1 MKTYTLAEL
10 SSVDTPILVPLYEG
24 ADLPQAFAGY
34 AADLDQLE
42 LEAGKQYY
50 LLASKGSSEK
60 SLILLGLG
68 KPEKMTG
75 KKLRE
80 TVGAAIRSAKKPL
93 CVFTDPAACEKI
105 SAAEAAAESA
115 FAAGISQYNFT
126 KIGSNPEEA
135 PEISF
140 LSSEDIS
147 GVCRDAAL
155 TAACV
160 NHARDLSNMPSN
172 LMTPEVLAEEARKLA
187 GELNLECEILT
198 NKELEEMGAG
208 AILGVNRGSSHGA
221 RMIAVKYEGAPGEE
235 YTALVGKGL
244 TFDAGGY
251 NLKSAAGMVGMKM
264 DMCGAANVLAAL
276 ELIARRKEK
285 VNVMAVIGATE
296 NKIGPDGFTCDD
308 VLTSLS
314 GKTIEITN
322 TDAEGRLVLCDAI
335 TWAQRL
341 GAKKIIDMAT
351 LTGACVA
358 ALGSNYTGA
367 FTNAPEF
374 LKELQSCSEK
384 TEEKLWQLPIDEDLH
399 KMVCESSVADM
410 NNCVKNRGAGSSLA
424 AAFLEE
430 FVEEGVDWIHLDI
443 AGTSDFSDA
452 KPYIAKGANGVLIR
466 TLGEMFR
473 TVNR

>member
-1 MKTYTLAEL
+1 MKTYTLTEL
-10 SSVDTPILVPLYEG
+10 SCIDTPILVPLCEG
-24 ADLPQAFAGY
+24 AELPQSFADY
-34 AADLDQLE
+34 PVDTDQLD

-50 LLASKGSSEK
+50 LLALKGSSAK

-68 KPEKMTG
+68 KAEKLTG

-80 TVGAAIRSAKKPL
+80 TIGAAVRSSKKPL
-93 CVFTDPAACEKI
+93 CVYVDPAAGEKF
-105 SAAEAAAESA
+105 SVREAAAEAA
-115 FAAGISQYNFT
+115 FAAGVSQYNFT

-140 LSSEDIS
+140 LSEEDIS

-155 TAACV
+155 EAACV
-160 NHARDLSNMPSN
+160 NHARDLGNTPCN
-172 LMTPEVLAEEARKLA
+172 LMTPEVLAEEAQKLA
-187 GELNLECEILT
+187 EELNLECEILT

-264 DMCGAANVLAAL
+264 DMCGAANVLGAL
-276 ELIARRKEK
+276 ELIARRKAK

-308 VLTSLS
+308 VLISLS

-358 ALGSNYTGA
+358 ALGSGYTGA
-367 FTNAPEF
+367 FTNAPAF
-374 LKELQSCSEK
+374 LEKLESCSEK
-384 TEEKLWQLPIDEDLH
+384 TEEKLWQLPIDEEFH
-399 KMVCESSVADM
+399 KMVCESNVAGM

-430 FVEEGVDWIHLDI
+430 FVEEGVEWIHLDI
-443 AGTSDFSDA
+443 AGTSDISEA
-452 KPYIAKGANGVLIR
+452 RPYLAKGANGVLIR

-473 TVNR
+473 